1 MNSVG
6 TVHPAGQSLAAAA
19 VTAPPERSPE
29 HREIIQAVKAVN
41 ASGMFGTNSEL
52 TFVLDHETRRPVVRI
67 VDRDTNELI
76 RQIPPEY
83 VLRIAEDLK
92 GTARGE

>member
-1 MNSVG
+1 MNG
-6 TVHPAGQSLAAAA
+6 IGAVHAAGPSLAAAA
-19 VTAPPERSPE
+19 ATAPPERSPE

-52 TFVLDHETRRPVVRI
+52 TFVLDRETHRPVVRI
-67 VDRDTNELI
+67 VDRATNEPI

-83 VLRIAEDLK
+83 VLRIAEDLT
-92 GTARGE
+92 GHAQRE

>member
-1 MNSVG
+1 
-6 TVHPAGQSLAAAA
+6 
-19 VTAPPERSPE
+19 
-29 HREIIQAVKAVN
+29 VKAVN

-52 TFVLDHETRRPVVRI
+52 TFVLDRETRRPVVRI

-83 VLRIAEDLK
+83 LLRIAEDLK
-92 GTARGE
+92 GTAQRE